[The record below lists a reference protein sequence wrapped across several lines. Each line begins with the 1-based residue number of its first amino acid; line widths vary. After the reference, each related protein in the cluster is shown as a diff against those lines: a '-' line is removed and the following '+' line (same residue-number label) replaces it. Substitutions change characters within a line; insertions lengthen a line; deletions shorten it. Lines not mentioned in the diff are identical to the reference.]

1 MQIETPN
8 DPLKIAVYEW
18 RVPYGLV
25 WKHCFMCCSDL
36 HASNCG
42 MLETCFLCCNSTF
55 FFTCT
60 VEFLFRL
67 FVFWQ
72 EFSLFLIWCAFY
84 LLCCLLWPWFL
95 EMRLDIAC
103 TFLHG
108 KCNLLDYHFYKCHF
122 FKTGLVLQW
131 SSVWQHKGCWCDVL
145 WSHSGL
151 SLSTDV
157 PKNILFFIIILE
169 KKDHTQSWCFV
180 LCVSISLF

>member
-1 MQIETPN
+1 METPN

-25 WKHCFMCCSDL
+25 WKHCFMRCSDL

-42 MLETCFLCCNSTF
+42 MLETCFLCCDSTF
-55 FFTCT
+55 F
-60 VEFLFRL
+60 
-67 FVFWQ
+67 
-72 EFSLFLIWCAFY
+72 Y
-84 LLCCLLWPWFL
+84 LHGGISFQIVCILAGVQFIFDMMCLLSLVLPALAVISWNAPWYC
-95 EMRLDIAC
+95 MHI
-103 TFLHG
+103 LHG
-108 KCNLLDYHFYKCHF
+108 KCNLLDYHFYKCHI

-157 PKNILFFIIILE
+157 PKNVPLFYYYTG